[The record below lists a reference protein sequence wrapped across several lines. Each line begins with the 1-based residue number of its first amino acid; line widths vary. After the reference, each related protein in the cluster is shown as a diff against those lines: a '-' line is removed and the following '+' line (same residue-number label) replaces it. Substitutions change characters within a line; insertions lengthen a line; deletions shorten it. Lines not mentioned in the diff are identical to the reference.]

1 MRPMCLSVC
10 VSEME
15 IQHPWN
21 EFAVENMP
29 LWCKREFAGQKATVT
44 LPVSRPGWKINSC
57 DADKNGSCF
66 RKHIIPKR
74 TADHLNWSVSQSVSQ
89 SSQSAWCG
97 SRVSFQAI
105 TGKTTPQHFLS
116 LSCSERRRLITQ
128 EMLFVED
135 CRVFQLTKH
144 STLSSWYPLFSAP
157 IIIYKYPTR

>member
-1 MRPMCLSVC
+1 MSAGDRDPLLGGPPGRRRVQDVERCEVHGPLVCVVSKQSVCMWPVC

-29 LWCKREFAGQKATVT
+29 LWCKREFAEQKATVT

-89 SSQSAWCG
+89 SAWCG

-105 TGKTTPQHFLS
+105 TGKTTPQHFLYLVLS
-116 LSCSERRRLITQ
+116 LAVNEGG
-128 EMLFVED
+128 
-135 CRVFQLTKH
+135 
-144 STLSSWYPLFSAP
+144 
-157 IIIYKYPTR
+157 